1 MEQKSLLKRV
11 LNSRFRRNDRDRMDA
26 FKHFI
31 NHIANPKI
39 FFSCFA
45 LVFFFIF
52 PVNDFFERWNQ
63 RLGLKKLWTIP
74 GAVLIFTLLT
84 VFFGLGLADPNFR
97 LVLLKPDNVPIMV
110 LIYLSIF
117 FLWFSMKQA
126 TENDLR
132 VASGK
137 PPMEAEDAKEKI
149 LVWPDL
155 VFIELIAMIVMMTV
169 LALWASFLP
178 APLEQPANPTD
189 SPNPSKAPW
198 YFLALQEMLVYYDPW
213 IAGVVLPTLI
223 VVGLMAIPFLDRDER
238 TTGYYCFRNR
248 RMAIP
253 FFLFGWLML
262 WVFLI
267 VVGTFLRGPNWNFF
281 GPFEFWDPKKLEAL
295 TNINLSELIYM
306 VWLKTGMPTNL
317 LMRELGGFII
327 VGGYFLILPPLL
339 AKTFLKSVFE
349 RLGVMR
355 YGIFVFLLLTAMSLP
370 IKMFLRWVFNLKY
383 LIAIPEYFFNV

>member
-1 MEQKSLLKRV
+1 
-11 LNSRFRRNDRDRMDA
+11 MDA
-26 FKHFI
+26 FKDFI

-45 LVFFFIF
+45 LSFFFVF

-74 GAVLIFTLLT
+74 GALLIFVLLT
-84 VFFGLGLADPNFR
+84 LFFGLGLSDPNFR
-97 LVLLKPDNVPIMV
+97 LVLLKPDNVPIMA
-110 LIYLSIF
+110 LIYLSLF

-126 TENDLR
+126 TENDAR
-132 VASGK
+132 VAKGL
-137 PPMEAEDAKEKI
+137 PPMEAIDAREKI

-155 VFIELIAMIVMMTV
+155 VFIELIAIIVMMTV
-169 LALWASFLP
+169 LALWGSFLP

-198 YFLALQEMLVYYDPW
+198 YFLALQEMLVYFDPW

-223 VVGLMAIPFLDRDER
+223 VVGLMAIPFMDRDER
-238 TTGYYCFRNR
+238 TTGYYCFKNR

-295 TNINLSELIYM
+295 TNVNLSELIYM
-306 VWLKTGMPTNL
+306 VWLKTGMPANIL
-317 LMRELGGFII
+317 LRELGGFIV
-327 VGGYFLILPPLL
+327 VGGYYLLLPPLL
-339 AKTFLKSVFE
+339 AKTFLKRVLE
-349 RLGVMR
+349 RLGVVR

-370 IKMFLRWVFNLKY
+370 IKMFLRWIFNLKY
-383 LIAIPEYFFNV
+383 LIAIPEYFFNI